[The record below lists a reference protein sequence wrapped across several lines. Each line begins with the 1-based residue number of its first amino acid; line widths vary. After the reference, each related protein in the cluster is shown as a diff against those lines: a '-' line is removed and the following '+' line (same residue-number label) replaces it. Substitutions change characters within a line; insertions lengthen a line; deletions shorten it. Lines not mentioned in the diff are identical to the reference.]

1 MLCIEEGLLEHTRSF
16 MVAKPVMHNF
26 DHMLVCH
33 LNSFIYACNA
43 INSLDNNSTIVM
55 YLIKLGS

>member
-1 MLCIEEGLLEHTRSF
+1 MLHGRGTIIGARSF
-16 MVAKPVMHNF
+16 KVAKLVMHNF

-55 YLIKLGS
+55 YLIKIGS